1 MRRRFYLGYR
11 ARSTADFAA
20 GSFDASAYDASA
32 VARKASQVEMNFDR
46 YLDQVE
52 EALRPLLAQLS
63 AGSIPC
69 EPRSKNSCSW
79 CPYERCERRSR

>member
-69 EPRSKNSCSW
+69 EPRSKIRVRGVPTNDA
-79 CPYERCERRSR
+79 ERRSR